1 MTIFICG
8 DSTAAS
14 YPPDRAPLTGWGQA
28 MADMLPDIPV
38 VNAAMAGRST
48 KSFLSE
54 GRLIPVE
61 ERLQPGDLMLIQFT
75 HNDWSDLVWRH
86 TDPYTSF
93 VNNLSIFVET
103 ARLAEAVP
111 VLLTPICLRAFE
123 GGVLQPAH
131 GAYPEAIRTLARSR
145 GVPLIDLYAMSFR
158 AISDMGDEASR
169 RLYMNVA
176 PGEYPAYPDGQ
187 QDDVHTRYEG
197 AALYAR
203 MVADALRALKLI

>member
-14 YPPDRAPLTGWGQA
+14 YKPEQAPLTGWGQA
-28 MADMLPDIPV
+28 MADMLPDVPV

-61 ERLQPGDLMLIQFT
+61 ERLRAGDLMLIQFT

-86 TDPYTSF
+86 TDPHTSF
-93 VNNLSIFVET
+93 VNNLAIFVET
-103 ARLAEAVP
+103 ARLAGAVP
-111 VLLTPICLRAFE
+111 VLLTPICLRSFAE
-123 GGVLQPAH
+123 GALQPAH

-169 RLYMNVA
+169 RLYMHVA

-203 MVADALRALKLI
+203 MVADALRDMRLI

>member
-14 YPPDRAPLTGWGQA
+14 YPPAQAPLTGWGQA
-28 MADMLPDIPV
+28 LETMLPDIPV
-38 VNAAMAGRST
+38 VNAAMAGRSS
-48 KSFLSE
+48 KSFLAE

-61 ERLQPGDLMLIQFT
+61 EKLQPGDLMLIQFT
-75 HNDWSDLVWRH
+75 HNDWNDLTWRH
-86 TDPYTSF
+86 TEPWTSF

-103 ARLAEAVP
+103 ARQAGAVP
-111 VLLTPICLRAFE
+111 VLLTPICLRTFAE
-123 GGVLQPAH
+123 GVLQPAH
-131 GAYPEAIRTLARSR
+131 GVYPEAIRTLARSR

-158 AISDMGDEASR
+158 AIAGMGDEASR

-176 PGEYPAYPDGQ
+176 PGEYPAWPNGQ

-203 MVADALRALKLI
+203 MVADALRTLRLI

>member
-14 YPPDRAPLTGWGQA
+14 YKPEQAPLTGWGQA
-28 MADMLPDIPV
+28 MADMLPNIPV

-75 HNDWSDLVWRH
+75 HNDWSDLTWRH

-103 ARLAEAVP
+103 ARLAGAVP
-111 VLLTPICLRAFE
+111 VLLTPICLRSFVD
-123 GGVLQPAH
+123 GVLQPAH

-169 RLYMNVA
+169 RRYMNVA

-197 AALYAR
+197 AAL
-203 MVADALRALKLI
+203 

>member
-1 MTIFICG
+1 
-8 DSTAAS
+8 
-14 YPPDRAPLTGWGQA
+14 
-28 MADMLPDIPV
+28 MLPDVPV

-75 HNDWSDLVWRH
+75 HNDWSDLVWRQ

-93 VNNLSIFVET
+93 VNNLAIFVET
-103 ARLAEAVP
+103 ARLAGAVP
-111 VLLTPICLRAFE
+111 VLLTPICLRSFAE
-123 GGVLQPAH
+123 GALQPAH

-169 RLYMNVA
+169 RLYMHVA

-203 MVADALRALKLI
+203 MVADALRDMRLI